1 MNLWLARSAMSS
13 YPPPL
18 PPVGGWCLPV
28 PQPRR

>member
-1 MNLWLARSAMSS
+1 MNLWLARSAMSP
-13 YPPPL
+13 YPPL